1 MQFDPRTIKMRYF
14 MLKAFALSQLI
25 KGNPGRV
32 YQILTLVLVAG
43 TVLWTSWNLIGKLWS
58 TSPDARLRTPSRQSL
73 SSNRPAQP
81 PASAKPLSAYTSIA
95 EKNPFGIVP
104 AASATPKV
112 DGPPPPPPLELLGT
126 IAFGNQ
132 SGFAILK
139 EAGQETKKVY
149 KIGDSVSGGRTLM
162 QVSRNMVI
170 LKKGEEFETLHA
182 RTRALQSLAL
192 QQGGEE
198 SRQKLEERN
207 ALMKNLSNVID
218 QSLISPHFT
227 DGKMDGFI
235 IGKVS
240 PDSPLKAR
248 GFESGDLLQG
258 INNKIIKEPD
268 DVFLLQSLKKDSSG
282 RVSFNIK
289 RQGRPM
295 VLDSP

>member
-1 MQFDPRTIKMRYF
+1 MRYYI
-14 MLKAFALSQLI
+14 LKSFALSQLI

-32 YQILTLVLVAG
+32 YRILTLILVAG

-58 TSPDARLRTPSRQSL
+58 ASPNAKLPPPSRQSL
-73 SSNRPAQP
+73 SSNRPTQP
-81 PASAKPLSAYTSIA
+81 PASAKPLSDYTSIA

-112 DGPPPPPPLELLGT
+112 DGPPLPPPLELLGT

-207 ALMKNLSNVID
+207 ALMKNLSNLID

-295 VLDSP
+295 VLNAP

>member
-1 MQFDPRTIKMRYF
+1 MRYYI
-14 MLKAFALSQLI
+14 LKSFALSQLI

-32 YQILTLVLVAG
+32 YRILTLILVAG

-58 TSPDARLRTPSRQSL
+58 ASPNAKLPPPSRQSL
-73 SSNRPAQP
+73 SSNRPTQP
-81 PASAKPLSAYTSIA
+81 PASAKPLSDYTSIA

-295 VLDSP
+295 VLNAP